1 MQRKRE
7 DKMAKNKNGFS
18 KEFLI
23 LAGAV
28 LLLIAL
34 IGIGRIVTIL
44 LVLLGAYL
52 IYSGIRKK

>member
-1 MQRKRE
+1 
-7 DKMAKNKNGFS
+7 MAKKNKNGFS

-23 LAGAV
+23 LAGVV

-34 IGIGRIVTIL
+34 IGIGKIVTVL

-52 IYSGIRKK
+52 IYQGIRKKR

>member
-1 MQRKRE
+1 
-7 DKMAKNKNGFS
+7 MAKNKNGFS